1 MHGQLMELKDIAE
14 LAARNAARIIQEGAG
29 SRLQVQH
36 KGEIDLVTQID
47 LAAEAAIRACLEEH
61 TPDIPILAEEGGGP
75 WDVETRWIV
84 DPLDGTTNF
93 VHGYPSYAVSIGL
106 QIDGHLEVG
115 CVFDAV
121 NGRAYTATRGGGAW
135 CGEQRLQ
142 VSTCS
147 QMDRALLVT
156 GFPYDRRTNV
166 DKYLKFVREFL
177 TRTQGIRRAG
187 AAAMDFVALA
197 SGRVDGYWEFG
208 LNPWDVAA
216 GVLLV
221 QEAGGTVTDMDGETL
236 NLHTPRLL
244 ATNGML
250 HREMSEILCGLISS
264 E

>member
-1 MHGQLMELKDIAE
+1 MELQDVAE
-14 LAARNAARIIQEGAG
+14 TAAREAARIIQAGAG

-47 LAAEAAIRACLEEH
+47 LAAESAIRACLEKH

-75 WDVETRWIV
+75 WDVDTRWIV

-121 NGRAYTATRGGGAW
+121 HGRAYTATRGGGAW

-147 QMDRALLVT
+147 QMERALLVT
-156 GFPYDRRTNV
+156 GFPYDRRIHV
-166 DKYLKFVREFL
+166 DRYLHYVREFL
-177 TRTQGIRRAG
+177 IRTQGIRRAG

-197 SGRVDGYWEFG
+197 SGQVDAYWEFG
-208 LNPWDVAA
+208 LNPWDVSA

-236 NLHTPRLL
+236 DLLAPRLL

-250 HREMSEILCGLISS
+250 HTEMSEILCGLISS

>member
-1 MHGQLMELKDIAE
+1 MKLMTVAE
-14 LAARNAARIIQEGAG
+14 EAARKAGTIIRDAAGTH
-29 SRLQVQH
+29 LDVQH
-36 KGEIDLVTQID
+36 KGAIDLVTQVD
-47 LAAEAAIRACLEEH
+47 LAAEAAIRSCLSAH

-75 WDVETRWIV
+75 WDESTRWIV

-106 QIDGHLEVG
+106 QVDGVLEVG

-121 NGRAYTATRGGGAW
+121 HGRSYTATRGGGAW
-135 CGEQRLQ
+135 WGDQRLQ
-142 VSTCS
+142 VSECTS
-147 QMDRALLVT
+147 LDRALLVT

-166 DKYLKFVREFL
+166 DRYLKYVREFL
-177 TRTQGIRRAG
+177 IRTQGIRRAG

-221 QEAGGTVTDMDGETL
+221 QEAGGVVTEMNAEPI
-236 NLHTPRLL
+236 NLLSPRLL
-244 ATNGML
+244 ATNGPL
-250 HREMSEILCGLISS
+250 HQEISEILCGLLRSD
-264 E
+264 

>member
-1 MHGQLMELKDIAE
+1 MELKDVAE
-14 LAARNAARIIQEGAG
+14 EAARRAALIIQEGAG
-29 SRLQVQH
+29 SRLDVHH

-47 LAAEAAIRACLEEH
+47 LAAEAEIRACLSKH

-75 WDVETRWIV
+75 WDEDTRWIV

-106 QIDGHLEVG
+106 QVQGRLEVG

-121 NGRAYTATRGGGAW
+121 HGRAYTATHGGGAW
-135 CGEQRLQ
+135 CGDERLR
-142 VSTCS
+142 VSSCA

-166 DKYLKFVREFL
+166 DKYLKYVREFL
-177 TRTQGIRRAG
+177 VRTQGIRRAG

-197 SGRVDGYWEFG
+197 AGRVDGYWEFG

-216 GVLLV
+216 GILLV
-221 QEAGGTVTDMDGETL
+221 REAGGTVTDMDGGTL
-236 NLHTPRLL
+236 DLMAPRLL
-244 ATNGML
+244 ATNGVL
-250 HREMSEILCGLISS
+250 HPEMSEILRGLVSS
-264 E
+264 D